1 MRTSSSEWSSKKSNC
16 KWIIITGGVLSGL
29 GKGIVSAS
37 IGRLLNTAAKV
48 VPIKCDGYLNVDPG
62 TINPYEHGEVFVLED
77 GGEVDMDFGHY
88 ERFMN
93 INAKFSWNLTSG
105 KIFKSVIDRER
116 KGDFLGK
123 TVQMIP
129 QVTDEIKQTFKKIA
143 LEENA
148 DVVIIEIGGTVGDIE
163 NMLFLE
169 AVRQMRVDV
178 GRENIMYV
186 HLSLVPEAN
195 GEQKT
200 KPTQQSIKILQG
212 IGIQPDIIV
221 GRSAQKLTDK
231 SKERIALFCNVEKKE
246 VISDPD
252 SSTIY
257 EIPVIFEEEG
267 LLNLINDK
275 FDIGAKQDMK
285 NWRAIVEKI
294 KASKKE
300 ATIAVCGKYTDLHDA
315 YASIIE
321 ALKHAGARLGVL
333 PKIAWIET
341 TEIEKGKKSV
351 SDALSGVDGIIVPGG
366 WGARGTEGKMQVIKF
381 ARENNIPFLGL
392 CYGLQLALIEF
403 ARNVC
408 GLDRANSME
417 IDKDTKHPVVKILP
431 GQNLNKMGGTSR
443 LGAYEAD
450 ILKGSRVEKIYG
462 SLKVSE
468 RHRHRYEV
476 NPEYHDCF
484 KKNGMVLSGTS
495 ENGKLVEF
503 IELPNHKFFVAT
515 QAHPEFKSRLEKPA
529 PMFLEFLRASST

>member
-341 TEIEKGKKSV
+341 TEI
-351 SDALSGVDGIIVPGG
+351 
-366 WGARGTEGKMQVIKF
+366 
-381 ARENNIPFLGL
+381 
-392 CYGLQLALIEF
+392 
-403 ARNVC
+403 
-408 GLDRANSME
+408 
-417 IDKDTKHPVVKILP
+417 
-431 GQNLNKMGGTSR
+431 
-443 LGAYEAD
+443 
-450 ILKGSRVEKIYG
+450 
-462 SLKVSE
+462 
-468 RHRHRYEV
+468 
-476 NPEYHDCF
+476 
-484 KKNGMVLSGTS
+484 
-495 ENGKLVEF
+495 
-503 IELPNHKFFVAT
+503 
-515 QAHPEFKSRLEKPA
+515 
-529 PMFLEFLRASST
+529 

>member
-1 MRTSSSEWSSKKSNC
+1 MRTSSSEGSSKT
-16 KWIIITGGVLSGL
+16 KWIVITGGVLSGL

-37 IGRLLNTAAKV
+37 IGRLLNTTSKV

-129 QVTDEIKQTFKKIA
+129 QVTDEIKQRFKKIA
-143 LEENA
+143 SEEDA

-186 HLSLVPEAN
+186 HLSLIPEAN

-200 KPTQQSIKILQG
+200 KPTQQSVKILQG

-221 GRSAQKLTDK
+221 GRSTSKLTDK

-252 SSTIY
+252 SATIY
-257 EIPVIFEEEG
+257 EVPVIFEEEG
-267 LLNLINDK
+267 LLNLINDR
-275 FDIGAKQDMK
+275 FDIGAKRDMA

-300 ATIAVCGKYTDLHDA
+300 ARIAICGKYTELHDA

-321 ALKHAGARLGVL
+321 ASKHAGAALGVT
-333 PKIAWIET
+333 PIISWIET
-341 TEIEKGKKSV
+341 TEIESGKKSV
-351 SDALSGVDGIIVPGG
+351 ADALKGIDGIIVPGG
-366 WGARGTEGKMQVIKF
+366 WGARGTEGKMQLIKY

-403 ARNVC
+403 SRNVC
-408 GLDRANSME
+408 GLDGANSME
-417 IDKDTKHPVVKILP
+417 INPDTKHAVVKILP

-450 ILKGSRVEKIYG
+450 IVKGSRVEKIYG
-462 SLKVSE
+462 SLKVTE

-476 NPEYHDCF
+476 NPEYHECLR
-484 KKNGMVLSGTS
+484 KNGLVISGTS
-495 ENGKLVEF
+495 ENGKLAEF
-503 IELPNHKFFVAT
+503 IELPKHKFFIAT
-515 QAHPEFKSRLEKPA
+515 QAHPEFKSRLERPA
-529 PMFLEFLRASST
+529 PLFLEFLKSCI